1 MWVDDYEQLTHS
13 EREEFMQA
21 ANQLLSKTFIVRDRY
36 SGKENCLKLNP
47 DYRFIERHMD
57 LFRQYL
63 RLSGWELQ
71 KDNNYG
77 VIALYN
83 RLELNRAHLNKR
95 TTIILYVLR
104 LIYEEKREKLSL
116 KKEIV
121 TRVGEVVEKMINLGL
136 TDKKPSNKELADAF
150 AALRR
155 HQIIDRL
162 DSDLSQPETGIIIYP
177 SILFVV
183 TNEKISEI
191 YRLAED
197 YAQETDEEEDMEES
211 MEEDLQEEEAEEE
224 E

>member
-1 MWVDDYEQLTHS
+1 MWLDDYEQLTHT
-13 EREEFMQA
+13 EKEEFMQT
-21 ANQLLSKTFIVRDRY
+21 ANQLLSKTFVVRDRY
-36 SGKENCLKLNP
+36 SSREKCLRLNP
-47 DYRFIERHMD
+47 DYRFIERHLE

-83 RLELNRAHLNKR
+83 RLELNRARLNKR
-95 TTIILYVLR
+95 TTIILYILR

-116 KKEIV
+116 KKEII

-136 TDKKPSNKELADAF
+136 TDKKPSNKDLIDAF
-150 AALRR
+150 GALRR

-162 DSDLSQPETGIIIYP
+162 DSDVTQPETGIIIYP

-183 TNEKISEI
+183 TNEKINEI
-191 YRLAED
+191 YELAEA
-197 YAQETDEEEDMEES
+197 YQEEMDNEEDI
-211 MEEDLQEEEAEEE
+211 QEEEPY
-224 E
+224 

>member
-1 MWVDDYEQLTHS
+1 MWLDDYEQLSHT
-13 EREEFMQA
+13 EKEEFMQT
-21 ANQLLSKTFIVRDRY
+21 ANQLLSKTFVVRDRY
-36 SGKENCLKLNP
+36 SSREKCLRLNP
-47 DYRFIERHMD
+47 DYRFIERHLE

-83 RLELNRAHLNKR
+83 RLELNRARLNKR

-121 TRVGEVVEKMINLGL
+121 TMVGEVVEKMINLGL
-136 TDKKPSNKELADAF
+136 TDKKPSNKDLIDAF
-150 AALRR
+150 GALRK

-162 DSDLSQPETGIIIYP
+162 DSDVTQPETGIIIYP

-183 TNEKISEI
+183 TNEKINEI
-191 YRLAED
+191 YELVEA
-197 YAQETDEEEDMEES
+197 YQGETEETEELDDEEDI
-211 MEEDLQEEEAEEE
+211 QEEEPY
-224 E
+224 

>member
-1 MWVDDYEQLTHS
+1 MWFDEYEQLTHT
-13 EREEFMQA
+13 EKEEFIRT
-21 ANQLLSKTFIVRDRY
+21 ANQLLSRTFIVRDRY
-36 SGKENCLKLNP
+36 SSKEKCLKLNP
-47 DYRFIERHMD
+47 DYRFIERHLE
-57 LFRQYL
+57 LFQQYL

-83 RLELNRAHLNKR
+83 RFDLNRAHLDKR

-116 KKEIV
+116 KREIV

-136 TDKKPSNKELADAF
+136 TDKKPSNKDLINAF
-150 AALRR
+150 GALSRY
-155 HQIIDRL
+155 QIIDRL
-162 DSDLSQPETGIIIYP
+162 ESDVTQPETGIIIYP

-191 YRLAED
+191 YELAGTE
-197 YAQETDEEEDMEES
+197 ANDEEENTEEI
-211 MEEDLQEEEAEEE
+211 LPEAEE
-224 E
+224 